1 MNWIIK
7 DTNKL
12 KCHTCL
18 NDLLN
23 PTWIDI
29 SEFNWVMSDL
39 DVYNYSKEKLPIDF
53 RENYS
58 IFNPEN
64 FKRIV
69 DSDLQIIW
77 GVISAV
83 KKSEIPKFDKENF
96 PYVDGNIDVWKND
109 IFLVENSAVEIT
121 AWDSSYTIIKFK
133 EPKLAEKFRD
143 YFDEAIELDKF

>member
-12 KCHTCL
+12 KCHTYL

-77 GVISAV
+77 GLISVV
-83 KKSEIPKFDKENF
+83 KKSEIPKVDKENF

-109 IFLVENSAVEIT
+109 IFLVENSA
-121 AWDSSYTIIKFK
+121 SK
-133 EPKLAEKFRD
+133 
-143 YFDEAIELDKF
+143 